1 MKLSVVRNGSSLIV
15 NLTGRIDSNNAPQF
29 ESELRE
35 ALDGV
40 SVLVLDMGSLDYISS
55 AGLRT
60 LLEAQKLM
68 EAAGGSMT
76 LLQVP
81 DNIREILDMTG
92 FTEFLTIL

>member
-15 NLTGRIDSNNAPQF
+15 NMTGRIDSNNAPQF

-92 FTEFLTIL
+92 FAEFLTIL

>member
-35 ALDGV
+35 VLDGV